1 MSQKLPLRRTNT
13 KEEKSP
19 KHPLLQLFFF
29 MLGLVIALEI
39 YFFQPQT
46 EVWNNVRL
54 WPSGEIWAIFLL
66 VSASLWFF
74 SKKGVSAP
82 PRFPGDPLNP
92 GGFSGEHQLFPLTLL
107 GLCS

>member
-74 SKKGVSAP
+74 SKKGVL
-82 PRFPGDPLNP
+82 PLL
-92 GGFSGEHQLFPLTLL
+92 GSLGTPLTLGAFL
-107 GLCS
+107 VSTNFFL